1 MVRRIKMLE
10 YALKQER
17 AKFQQ
22 YIDNQDKQKL
32 GSEGKDVDEQGEQMP
47 GVTMNIIT

>member
-22 YIDNQDKQKL
+22 YIDNQEKQKL
-32 GSEGKDVDEQGEQMP
+32 GSEGKDVDEQGEQMS
-47 GVTMNIIT
+47 GVINKHNK